1 MSRQHVIRLDLMAV
15 VFLGGCVGTGL
26 RYALSTA
33 SGVGAVHVGTIAA
46 NMIACFV
53 YATLS
58 AWLGSS
64 TVLKDRAREY
74 VNRGF
79 GMGMCG
85 GLSTM
90 STLAVEEFTL
100 LRTSAVAGA
109 IVYCLTTFVAGFV
122 IAYAGACL
130 GSIVGRPMC
139 DGCHS
144 SDCNVLVWRSR
155 RIGPLCLRFL
165 HQSDLA

>member
-1 MSRQHVIRLDLMAV
+1 MAILSDMSRQHVIRLDLMAV

-130 GSIVGRPMC
+130 GSA
-139 DGCHS
+139 
-144 SDCNVLVWRSR
+144 LVHC
-155 RIGPLCLRFL
+155 GKA
-165 HQSDLA
+165 DV

>member
-1 MSRQHVIRLDLMAV
+1 MR
-15 VFLGGCVGTGL
+15 FLPLLGRG
-26 RYALSTA
+26 SF
-33 SGVGAVHVGTIAA
+33 HVGTIAA
-46 NMIACFV
+46 KYDRICFV

-64 TVLKDRAREY
+64 TVLKDRAKEY
-74 VNRGF
+74 VNPRIRHGHVRRT
-79 GMGMCG
+79 
-85 GLSTM
+85 STM

-130 GSIVGRPMC
+130 GSALVHCGEGRCVMDAILPIAMC
-139 DGCHS
+139 LCGGLGASARYACDSYIKAIWHNAFPYRRS
-144 SDCNVLVWRSR
+144 SLTSLQACWLV
-155 RIGPLCLRFL
+155 
-165 HQSDLA
+165 

>member
-1 MSRQHVIRLDLMAV
+1 MAILSDMSRQHVIRLDLMAV

-33 SGVGAVHVGTIAA
+33 SGAGSFHVGTIAA
-46 NMIACFV
+46 NMLACFV

-58 AWLGSS
+58 
-64 TVLKDRAREY
+64 
-74 VNRGF
+74 
-79 GMGMCG
+79 
-85 GLSTM
+85 
-90 STLAVEEFTL
+90 AVEEFTL

-130 GSIVGRPMC
+130 GSA
-139 DGCHS
+139 
-144 SDCNVLVWRSR
+144 LVHC
-155 RIGPLCLRFL
+155 GKA
-165 HQSDLA
+165 DV